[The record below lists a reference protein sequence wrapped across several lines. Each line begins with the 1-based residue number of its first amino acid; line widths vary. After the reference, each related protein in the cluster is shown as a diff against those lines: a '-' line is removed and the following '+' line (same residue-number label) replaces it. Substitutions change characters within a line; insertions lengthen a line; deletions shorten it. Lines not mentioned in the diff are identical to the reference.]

1 MWMKNKKIKN
11 LAGVGLVLIVLMSL
25 VFLVSALTSDERQSL
40 NDELNNL
47 TDYLTN
53 NNYGWLTDNNLNNRG
68 NI

>member
-1 MWMKNKKIKN
+1 MKNKKIKN